1 MSGPSSPASPPPS
14 PTGSERYPIN
24 QAIFDLTR
32 HPDARKLVADKAG
45 FLAAYPLRPEERQAL
60 LGPEW
65 KRLLE
70 LGVLPNLLY
79 RYYALHGMP
88 PETFAAAVAASA

>member
-1 MSGPSSPASPPPS
+1 LSDPSSPLSPS
-14 PTGSERYPIN
+14 TGSERYAIN
-24 QAIFDLTR
+24 RAIFDLAR
-32 HPDARKLVADKAG
+32 HPEARKLLADKAS

-88 PETFAAAVAASA
+88 PETFSAAVAVAG

>member
-1 MSGPSSPASPPPS
+1 LNGQASPAPS
-14 PTGSERYPIN
+14 TGSARYAIN
-24 QAIFDLTR
+24 QAIFELTR
-32 HPDARKLVADKAG
+32 RPDARAVIVDKAR
-45 FLAAYPLRPEERQAL
+45 FFAAYPLRPDEREAL

-79 RYYALHGMP
+79 RYYALHGFA
-88 PETFAAAVAASA
+88 PESFAAAVAAAS

>member
-1 MSGPSSPASPPPS
+1 MSDLSSPASPPPS
-14 PTGSERYPIN
+14 QTGSERYAIN
-24 QAIFDLTR
+24 QAIFDLAR
-32 HPDARKLVADKAG
+32 HPDARKFIADKAG

-88 PETFAAAVAASA
+88 PETFSAAVAATG

>member
-1 MSGPSSPASPPPS
+1 MSGPTSSAPPI
-14 PTGSERYPIN
+14 GSARYAIN
-24 QAIFDLTR
+24 QAIFELTR
-32 HPDARKLVADKAG
+32 RPDARNVLADKAN
-45 FLAAYPLRPEERQAL
+45 FFAAYPLGPAERQAL

-79 RYYALHGMP
+79 RYYALHGFA
-88 PETFAAAVAASA
+88 PESFAAAVAAAS

>member
-1 MSGPSSPASPPPS
+1 MSSLSSPSSP
-14 PTGSERYPIN
+14 PTGSERYAIN
-24 QAIFDLTR
+24 QAIFDLAR
-32 HPDARKLVADKAG
+32 HPDARKLIADKAD

-79 RYYALHGMP
+79 RYYALHGMA
-88 PETFAAAVAASA
+88 PETFAATIAAAG

>member
-1 MSGPSSPASPPPS
+1 MSGPTSSAPPI
-14 PTGSERYPIN
+14 GSARYAIN
-24 QAIFDLTR
+24 QAIFELTR
-32 HPDARKLVADKAG
+32 RPDARSVIADKAN
-45 FLAAYPLRPEERQAL
+45 FFAAYPLGPDERQAL

-79 RYYALHGMP
+79 RYYALHGFV
-88 PETFAAAVAASA
+88 PESFVAAVAAAD

>member
-1 MSGPSSPASPPPS
+1 LSDPSSPASS
-14 PTGSERYPIN
+14 PTGSERYAIN
-24 QAIFDLTR
+24 QAIFDLAR
-32 HPDARKLVADKAG
+32 HPDARKFLADKAG
-45 FLAAYPLRPEERQAL
+45 FLAAYQLRPEERQAL

-88 PETFAAAVAASA
+88 PETFATTVAAAE

>member
-1 MSGPSSPASPPPS
+1 MSGPNSSTPPA
-14 PTGSERYPIN
+14 GSARYAIN

-32 HPDARKLVADKAG
+32 RPDARAVVADKAG
-45 FLAAYPLRPEERQAL
+45 FFAAYPLRPDERQAL

-65 KRLLE
+65 KQLLE

-79 RYYALHGMP
+79 RYYALHGFA
-88 PETFAAAVAASA
+88 PESFAAAVAAAG

>member
-1 MSGPSSPASPPPS
+1 MSGPTSSGPPL
-14 PTGSERYPIN
+14 GSARYAIN

-32 HPDARKLVADKAG
+32 RPDARAVIAHKEN
-45 FLAAYPLRPEERQAL
+45 FFAAYPLRPDERQAL

-70 LGVLPNLLY
+70 FGVLPNLLY
-79 RYYALHGMP
+79 RYYALHGFA
-88 PETFAAAVAASA
+88 PESFAAAVAGEG

>member
-1 MSGPSSPASPPPS
+1 MSGSSPPATPPSS
-14 PTGSERYPIN
+14 PTGSDRYAIN

-32 HPDARKLVADKAG
+32 RPDARALVADKAS
-45 FLAAYPLRPEERQAL
+45 FLAAYPLRPEEHEAL
-60 LGPEW
+60 LGPDW

-88 PETFAAAVAASA
+88 PETFSAAVAAAG

>member
-1 MSGPSSPASPPPS
+1 LNGSPSPVSP
-14 PTGSERYPIN
+14 PTGSERYAIN
-24 QAIFDLTR
+24 QAIFDLAR
-32 HPDARKLVADKAG
+32 NPDARNLIADKAS

-88 PETFAAAVAASA
+88 PETFAASVAAAG

>member
-1 MSGPSSPASPPPS
+1 MSGPSSPP
-14 PTGSERYPIN
+14 PTGSERYAIN
-24 QAIFDLTR
+24 QAIFELTR
-32 HPDARKLVADKAG
+32 RPDSRALVADKAS
-45 FLAAYPLRPEERQAL
+45 FFSAYPLRPEERKAL

-79 RYYALHGMP
+79 RYYALHGFA
-88 PETFAAAVAASA
+88 PESFAAAVAASS

>member
-1 MSGPSSPASPPPS
+1 MSGQTSHAP
-14 PTGSERYPIN
+14 PTGSARYAIN
-24 QAIFDLTR
+24 QAIFELTR
-32 HPDARKLVADKAG
+32 RPDARNALADKAN
-45 FLAAYPLRPEERQAL
+45 FFASYPLQPEERQAL

-79 RYYALHGMP
+79 RYYALHGFA
-88 PETFAAAVAASA
+88 PESFASAVAGAG